1 MCREGGVREE
11 IVLVYT
17 FLPPGWS
24 GLRVDASMFGALSIN
39 DMIARIISSVKRD
52 FCALSTELRLDGIEH
67 VISTCTC
74 HIYG

>member
-1 MCREGGVREE
+1 M
-11 IVLVYT
+11 LVYT

-24 GLRVDASMFGALSIN
+24 GLRVDAFMFGALSIN
-39 DMIARIISSVKRD
+39 DMIARIISSMKRY
-52 FCALSTELRLDGIEH
+52 FCALSSELRLDGIEH

>member
-1 MCREGGVREE
+1 MV
-11 IVLVYT
+11 VYT
-17 FLPPGWS
+17 FFPPGWS

-39 DMIARIISSVKRD
+39 DMIARTMSSFKTV
-52 FCALSTELRLDGIEH
+52 FCAFSMGLRLDGIEH